1 MSQFKRRTREEE
13 ELMDISPPSA
23 PHPPPPSAPHLLDL
37 TAGGALWFCDLSV
50 PDPTWIL
57 PVLLG
62 LTNLLAVEVSGP
74 PGTLPHTPLQPLPH
88 PLPSISL
95 LLQVFSLQRLSEP
108 TRLQR
113 IMTNGF
119 RTFSLLMVPIAASV
133 PAVRTTRGL
142 SGVLS

>member
-1 MSQFKRRTREEE
+1 
-13 ELMDISPPSA
+13 MDISPPSA
-23 PHPPPPSAPHLLDL
+23 PPPAPRLPDL
-37 TAGGALWFCDLSV
+37 TAGGALWFCDLSL

-62 LTNLLAVEVSGP
+62 LTNLLAVEVSAP
-74 PGTLPHTPLQPLPH
+74 PPELPKPLPPHTPLQPLPH
-88 PLPSISL
+88 LPPSVSL

-113 IMTNGF
+113 IMTNGV

-133 PAVRTTRGL
+133 PAVRTTRGFG
-142 SGVLS
+142 GVQG

>member
-1 MSQFKRRTREEE
+1 
-13 ELMDISPPSA
+13 MDISPPSA
-23 PHPPPPSAPHLLDL
+23 PPPSPPPPAPRLPDL

-62 LTNLLAVEVSGP
+62 LTNLLAVEVSAPLSTPLTP
-74 PGTLPHTPLQPLPH
+74 PPHAPLQPLPH
-88 PLPSISL
+88 PPPSISL

-113 IMTNGF
+113 IMTNGV

-133 PAVRTTRGL
+133 PAVRTTRGFG
-142 SGVLS
+142 GVQG